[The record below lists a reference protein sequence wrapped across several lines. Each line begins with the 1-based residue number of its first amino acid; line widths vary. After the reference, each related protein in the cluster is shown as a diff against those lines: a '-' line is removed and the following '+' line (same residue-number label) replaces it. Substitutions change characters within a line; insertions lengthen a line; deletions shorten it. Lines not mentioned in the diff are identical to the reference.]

1 MRLFRSIFLLIFC
14 FSLSFGAFSQSDTA
28 CVKTRWI
35 SVKNH
40 EQNAVLFDTTTS
52 ILKTIR
58 DLVHENKLT
67 IYHQENTRFNS
78 GKWYPIPLVDI
89 DSTYI
94 DYGSYESDIYNEIFT
109 IRVQSDIA
117 LVDEYGD
124 QLIKT
129 DDYGMEYFV
138 YPKPDLYVFRIED
151 ITEIRI
157 REERKYTKINSAF
170 EDDFHP
176 TGISFFIKNN
186 YETREL
192 FWVDLNELNSKI
204 ENTHPWQSFLQNK
217 EYSGFQYMQV
227 SCYDDLIR
235 Y

>member
-1 MRLFRSIFLLIFC
+1 MRLFRAIFTLFFC
-14 FSLSFGAFSQSDTA
+14 FLLSFGAFSQSDTT
-28 CVKTRWI
+28 CLKTRWI
-35 SVKNH
+35 SVKNSQ
-40 EQNAVLFDTTTS
+40 QNAVLFDTTSS

-67 IYHQENTRFNS
+67 IYHQDNARFNY
-78 GKWYPIPLVDI
+78 GKWYPIPLVKT

-94 DYGSYESDIYNEIFT
+94 DYGAYEADLYNGIFT
-109 IRVQSDIA
+109 IRVPSDEI

-138 YPKPDLYVFRIED
+138 YPEPNVYVFRLED
-151 ITEIRI
+151 ISEVRI
-157 REERKYTKINSAF
+157 REERTYIEKTSTF
-170 EDDFHP
+170 EDEFHP
-176 TGISFFIKNN
+176 TGISFYIKNQ

-192 FWVDLNELNSKI
+192 FWVDLDELNGQT
-204 ENTHPWQSFLQNK
+204 EGDHPWKSFLQNK
-217 EYSGFQYMQV
+217 EYAGFQYMQV
-227 SCYDDLIR
+227 SCYDNLIR